1 MTLELLGF
9 TLGTS
14 FASGL
19 NLYATITVLGLLQ
32 RFGVIEL
39 PPTLHVLAEPV
50 VLFIAAA
57 LYCLEFF
64 ADKIPWLDTA
74 WDSVHTFVR
83 PPAAALLAYSAFWGV
98 PEAWRVAAALLAGTV
113 ALTSHGAKASAR
125 VAINASPE
133 PMTNWSASLIE
144 DGSSMFLAWIAAAH
158 PVATIGL
165 VVILMFG
172 SVYLLVKLWR
182 GFRKAT
188 GRLNRFS
195 SGSPR

>member
-1 MTLELLGF
+1 MALELLGF
-9 TLGTS
+9 TLGAS

-19 NLYATITVLGLLQ
+19 NLYSTVTVLGLLQ

-39 PPTLHVLAEPV
+39 PPALHVLAEPV
-50 VLFIAAA
+50 VLLVAAG

-74 WDSVHTFVR
+74 WDSVHAFIP

-144 DGSSMFLAWIAAAH
+144 DGTSVFLAWIAAAY
-158 PVATIGL
+158 PVATIGI
-165 VVILMFG
+165 VVVLMFG
-172 SVYLLVKLWR
+172 SVYLLAKLWR
-182 GFRKAT
+182 GIRKAT
-188 GRLNRFS
+188 GRPHKVS
-195 SGSPR
+195 SGLPR